1 MLNVGV
7 PVGTHLRPNRSI
19 LGSFARAFF
28 LFSKNFDRRE
38 VTKLK
43 TSFGPSRGPLSCW
56 HENAR
61 QEGRMDAKVQNHREN
76 RLLAAL
82 APKTLE
88 LLRCELRSISLNAGR
103 TLYEPGGD
111 IDQVYFPHGG
121 LVSLL
126 VVADDGQSVEIAI
139 VGRDGAVGLQA
150 GFGPRRS
157 FTLAVTQIGGQFSVI
172 RADRFA
178 AIVQNDPTLCDVIVR
193 YIEMHW
199 AEAQQTAACNAV
211 HEASAR
217 LCRWLL
223 QCADRIGADEI
234 ELTQELLGQML
245 GVRRTTITL
254 MAQSVH
260 DRGYIR
266 YRRGH
271 IRILDREGLKKSSC
285 PCYTVLQHTSS

>member
-1 MLNVGV
+1 
-7 PVGTHLRPNRSI
+7 
-19 LGSFARAFF
+19 
-28 LFSKNFDRRE
+28 
-38 VTKLK
+38 
-43 TSFGPSRGPLSCW
+43 
-56 HENAR
+56 
-61 QEGRMDAKVQNHREN
+61 MDAILQGQRDN

-82 APKTLE
+82 APKTFD

-111 IDQVYFPHGG
+111 IDQIYFPHGG

-126 VVADDGQSVEIAI
+126 VVAADGQCVEIAT

-150 GFGPRRS
+150 GLGQRRS
-157 FTLAVTQIGGQFSVI
+157 FTLAVTQIGGQCSVI

-178 AIVQNDPTLCDVIVR
+178 GIVQNDPTLRDIIVG
-193 YIEMHW
+193 YIEMRW
-199 AEAQQTAACNAV
+199 AEAEQTAACNAV
-211 HEASAR
+211 HDASAR

-223 QCADRIGADEI
+223 QCADRIGADEV

-254 MAQSVH
+254 MAQSLQEK
-260 DRGYIR
+260 GYIR

-271 IRILDREGLKKSSC
+271 IKILDREGLKKSAC
-285 PCYTVLQHTSS
+285 PCYMVLQHTSSQTAIGEELA